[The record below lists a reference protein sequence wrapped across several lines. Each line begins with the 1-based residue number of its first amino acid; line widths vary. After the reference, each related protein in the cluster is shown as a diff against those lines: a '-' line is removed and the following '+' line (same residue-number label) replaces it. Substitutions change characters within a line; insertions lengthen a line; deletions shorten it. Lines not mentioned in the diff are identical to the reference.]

1 MAPTGVFENPTGVIE
16 AFIIDDT
23 IAYEIFQFKLV
34 QNLAMAKIFFG
45 LFNFEEQ
52 LSGFCLAHKGS
63 SFLLL
68 YVVHRSTNLVLKIY
82 LSSVK

>member
-45 LFNFEEQ
+45 LFNFEEEVIRF
-52 LSGFCLAHKGS
+52 LSC
-63 SFLLL
+63 
-68 YVVHRSTNLVLKIY
+68 T
-82 LSSVK
+82 